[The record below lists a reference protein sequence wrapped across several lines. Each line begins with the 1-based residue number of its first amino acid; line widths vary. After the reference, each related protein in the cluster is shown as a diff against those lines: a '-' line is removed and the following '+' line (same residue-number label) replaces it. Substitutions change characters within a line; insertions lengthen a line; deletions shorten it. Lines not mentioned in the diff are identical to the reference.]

1 MSLTKLTTN
10 SNPDTHNPP
19 RCSVHQLDYD
29 VLIDPGFVCLLGT
42 THCLCHCL
50 YHWFAAPGEFRTP
63 SLVVRS
69 HALENT
75 FQSINSGIVVPPT
88 SHSIRNF
95 KEFPTYNGRVL

>member
-50 YHWFAAPGEFRTP
+50 YH
-63 SLVVRS
+63 
-69 HALENT
+69 
-75 FQSINSGIVVPPT
+75 
-88 SHSIRNF
+88 
-95 KEFPTYNGRVL
+95 